1 MNENQNLFEGIPSL
15 GDTQGLTDFVNN
27 QAAQSVQ
34 EPTVPTMLQPQN
46 QGTQVTPVTQP
57 VEQPTQTI
65 NVGGVQYTAEQ
76 VQQIIENAQKAQ
88 TQTQIQS
95 QVQQPVQP
103 AQTQNQPTYSAQ
115 QAVIIKQLIDRG
127 VPLDKIQAVLNGN
140 QVNTA
145 VSKRIEDIE
154 QYLQQQEYARQE
166 QEFVNKMTTFGN
178 KFGLSEDDLVLFANT
193 AMQKGINV
201 ATVTD
206 VEAVFRAIYP
216 EQYAIRMQRMSAQ
229 PSSQLYGG
237 TSIPESPRAMTSQM
251 EDAYVEAFLKG
262 AMPNQ
267 YNMKK

>member
-1 MNENQNLFEGIPSL
+1 MNENQNLFDGIPSL
-15 GDTQGLTDFVNN
+15 GDAQGLTEFVNN
-27 QAAQSVQ
+27 QATQSI
-34 EPTVPTMLQPQN
+34 PGANIPAMLQPQTEP
-46 QGTQVTPVTQP
+46 QATPAVQPTPQPATQP
-57 VEQPTQTI
+57 AQTI
-65 NVGGVQYTAEQ
+65 SVGGVQYTAEQ
-76 VQQIIENAQKAQ
+76 VQQIIANAQKQ
-88 TQTQIQS
+88 QQQL
-95 QVQQPVQP
+95 QVQPQVQP

-115 QAVIIKQLIDRG
+115 QAAIIKQLIDKG
-127 VPLDKIQAVLNGN
+127 VPLSRIQAALDGN
-140 QVNTA
+140 QANT
-145 VSKRIEDIE
+145 VMDKRIEGIE

-166 QEFVNKMTTFGN
+166 QAFVSKMTAFGN

-206 VEAVFRAIYP
+206 VEAVFRAVYP

-237 TSIPESPRAMTSQM
+237 TSIPETPRAMTSQM

-267 YNMKK
+267 YNKK